1 MAMNKSDKFL
11 KKCTSKERVQLIE
24 ILTHISNRNLS
35 GLDIKKLKGYDNY
48 FRVRKG
54 SIRIIFH
61 LDINGSP
68 IIQTIE
74 RKNDTTYDF

>member
-1 MAMNKSDKFL
+1 MNKSDKFL
-11 KKCTSKERVQLIE
+11 KKCTSKERTQLIE
-24 ILTHISNRNLS
+24 ILTSISKGDLS

-61 LDINGSP
+61 LDINGIP
-68 IIQTIE
+68 MIQTIE
-74 RKNDTTYDF
+74 RRNDTTYDL

>member
-1 MAMNKSDKFL
+1 MNKSDKFL
-11 KKCTSKERVQLIE
+11 KKCTTKERIQLIE
-24 ILTHISNRNLS
+24 ILTDIFNGNLS
-35 GLDIKKLKGYDNY
+35 SLDIKKLKGYDNY

-61 LDINGSP
+61 LDINGNP

-74 RKNDTTYDF
+74 RRNDKTYNF